1 MNNNP
6 APSTVPGESKNCK
19 RCGVMLG
26 PHSTNVQMACP
37 PPFTPLG
44 LGTPGTSQAPYKA
57 KIFVHCPTAM
67 LAELDSAVVSR
78 GSWTPPAGNT
88 LWWGRM
94 QGFPSDIMNCN
105 LCSRVPST
113 CLEY

>member
-19 RCGVMLG
+19 RCEVMLG
-26 PHSTNVQMACP
+26 PHSTNVQRACL

-57 KIFVHCPTAM
+57 RNFVHCPTAM
-67 LAELDSAVVSR
+67 LAELDCSGIQGILDSTR
-78 GSWTPPAGNT
+78 RKHSLAGQDAG
-88 LWWGRM
+88 L
-94 QGFPSDIMNCN
+94 P
-105 LCSRVPST
+105 
-113 CLEY
+113 E